1 MQEKESEIIRNY
13 IRVNVEISLNVF
25 KMANHLA
32 E

>member
-13 IRVNVEISLNVF
+13 IRVNVEISLNAS